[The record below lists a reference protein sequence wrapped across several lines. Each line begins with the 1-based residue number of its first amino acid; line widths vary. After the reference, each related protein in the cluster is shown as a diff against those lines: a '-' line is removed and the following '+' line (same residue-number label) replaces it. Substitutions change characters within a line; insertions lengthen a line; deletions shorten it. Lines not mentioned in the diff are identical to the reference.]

1 MNDRRGF
8 TLVEVIMA
16 VLIFAILMGGL
27 TSAGLVAANQLR
39 MSQND
44 VRVWKAATYQME
56 KLLADGYASVAS
68 GTDTIQGFN
77 TVWTVFGTDPK
88 KILLVID
95 RTSLTGAILPDTF
108 VTYIAD
114 PS

>member
-16 VLIFAILMGGL
+16 VLIFALLMGGL

-39 MSQND
+39 VAQND
-44 VRVWKAATYQME
+44 VRVWKAATYQLE
-56 KLLADGYASVAS
+56 KLIADGYANVAS
-68 GTDTIQGFN
+68 GSGTIQGFP
-77 TVWTVFGTDPK
+77 TAWTVSGTDPK

-95 RTSLTGAILPDTF
+95 RQSLTGTILPDTF

>member
-8 TLVEVIMA
+8 TLVEVVMA
-16 VLIFAILMGGL
+16 VLIFMLLMGGL

-39 MSQND
+39 VAQDD
-44 VRVWKAATYQME
+44 VRVWKAVTYQME
-56 KLLADGYASVAS
+56 KLVADGYAGVAS
-68 GTDTIQGFN
+68 GSDTIQGFN
-77 TVWTVFGTDPK
+77 TVWTVSGTDPK

-95 RTSLTGAILPDTF
+95 RTTLTGNIRPDTF
-108 VTYIAD
+108 MTYLAD

>member
-16 VLIFAILMGGL
+16 VLVFAVLMGGL

-39 MSQND
+39 ISQTD
-44 VRVWKAATYQME
+44 VRVWKAATYQLE
-56 KLLADGYASVAS
+56 KLIADGYASVAS
-68 GTDTIQGFN
+68 GSDTIQGLN
-77 TVWTVFGTDPK
+77 TVWTVSGTDPK

-95 RTSLTGAILPDTF
+95 RTTLTGAILPDTF
-108 VTYIAD
+108 LTYIAD
-114 PS
+114 PN